1 MGSNQTGFFLLQL
14 PLLRSAFPR
23 NPFKNHSLDIRRLI
37 QCAPQ
42 SRERLRMNRV
52 ICINKPDPLAGGGGE
67 GAVAGGGDAG
77 IALVGDV
84 DAGVEAGVG
93 VEEGGAGIGGA
104 IVDAAGFPI
113 GVGLRADGIEAFR
126 EVRGH
131 VVDGDDDGEG
141 GGHGVIRRGEWRR
154 RGW

>member
-1 MGSNQTGFFLLQL
+1 
-14 PLLRSAFPR
+14 
-23 NPFKNHSLDIRRLI
+23 
-37 QCAPQ
+37 
-42 SRERLRMNRV
+42 MNRV
-52 ICINKPDPLAGGGGE
+52 ICIDKPDPIAVGGGE

-77 IALVGDV
+77 VALVGDV

-104 IVDAAGFPI
+104 VVDAAGFPI

-141 GGHGVIRRGEWRR
+141 RRHGVIRWGEWRR